1 MTSWVLE
8 RRGAV
13 AVLGFSHPPLHTI
26 THGDVAELELLL
38 AEAASGGAS
47 TVVLH
52 GGPDI
57 FVRHADLADLEAMAE
72 GRPTSGDPSAWIRVL
87 RTLDRGPMLSI
98 AAVEGQA
105 WGGGLEIA
113 LTCNLRVLGSG
124 ASLCFPEA
132 ALGIIPGVA
141 AHRLVRL
148 VPPHTALRLMA
159 ACEPIDADRA
169 ERLGLTDSVV
179 ARGQALDAALALADR
194 IARFAP
200 DAVRAVRSLVLD
212 HRDDDEQVLRRAQS
226 ELWSQCAATDDARA
240 RVSAAQQAYTAG
252 ADSATALQI

>member
-1 MTSWVLE
+1 MTSWTFE
-8 RRGAV
+8 RRGPV
-13 AVLGFSHPPLHTI
+13 ALLGFSHPPLHTI
-26 THGDVAELELLL
+26 SHGDVAELEMLL
-38 AEAASGGAS
+38 AKAESGGAS
-47 TVVLH
+47 TVLLH
-52 GGPDI
+52 GGPDV
-57 FVRHADLADLEAMAE
+57 FVRHADLADLQSMAE
-72 GRPTSGDPSAWIRVL
+72 GRPTSGDPGAWIRVL

-159 ACEPIDADRA
+159 ACEPLDADRA

-179 ARGQALDAALALADR
+179 PRGQALDAALALAER

-212 HRDDDEQVLRRAQS
+212 HRDDDEPTLRRRQS
-226 ELWSQCAATDDARA
+226 DLWSECAATDEARA
-240 RVSAAQQAYTAG
+240 RVSAAQRAYAAG
-252 ADSATALQI
+252 ADSRAALQV